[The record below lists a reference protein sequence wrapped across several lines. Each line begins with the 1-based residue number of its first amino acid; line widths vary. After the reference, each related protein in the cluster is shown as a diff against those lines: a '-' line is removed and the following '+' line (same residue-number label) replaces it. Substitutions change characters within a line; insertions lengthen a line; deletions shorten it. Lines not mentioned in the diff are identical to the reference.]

1 MAGPTDASRARATE
15 EASSDA
21 NATFDGCDAA
31 SSQATAPFLTNIENH
46 FGRVTL
52 TAPDNMRRR
61 RGKDRRAAAA
71 RPPRFLVSQHG
82 RASVSDLRELAQ
94 EAQGPRPRTGSHGQS
109 APRVGRPNGA
119 SGEVRAR
126 STARSAERPQL
137 AVDPPAD
144 ALQQS
149 VTSPWDRR
157 LNVWD
162 EIYAMPGVSDPDLVD
177 APPAFAAVTATRP
190 PDPPVPNS
198 PPPPFTSDRES
209 DGDAES
215 EPEAADPLTLQQR
228 AAWEADRMEGY
239 SLEERVARMAR
250 RMAGEMPEEG
260 ERRALAPP
268 IRGEQR
274 LSLLG
279 PTARSAQVSRTGTV
293 RMGAARVG
301 TVRRAGPARRPPAP
315 ITPRDPSNILQVVR
329 APAPLSGEPSEAPSD
344 IESSDE
350 APAQDSSDSESEWQT
365 EHDALEALRRYDEDM
380 RRALRGPRLRGIQ
393 NERAQAPGDPAQE
406 RLFAAFAELDRT
418 LPRAPPPQ
426 VQTSLVPGGAVLE
439 SESEVSSDS
448 DDSIAGQRFTE
459 VPSAP
464 PRVVRDTGSE
474 TSSEEASGDESDEH
488 GLTDSSSESQEVH
501 DESLASSATQD
512 AVPAPI
518 PGGFPLGDEEL
529 GKGEAAEARPS
540 APAAETP
547 ALPSAAERVPAE
559 ARVST
564 HIAAEPEPLPLAEEP
579 APAPSSPEPVPAPL
593 AEEPA
598 PVPSGPD
605 PVPAPLSD
613 ARAPALNQPA
623 LAAPSASLPVKTSA
637 PSAEAPEAPLAPL
650 PAEPQPKS
658 AGASQPLPSLMIPAP
673 APAAPFSEAPRA
685 GDAVSPA
692 PASATSPLVPAPALR
707 SHLSSAP
714 TEHTATAAAVALDS
728 LPRRSK
734 ARHARPH
741 KHAEQKVRTAAQ
753 PPAAS
758 ASAPVEPS
766 VAVPLQS
773 EAPEVPAKDPP
784 RPSAVPDTTYTP
796 PSVSAVHRAR
806 RPAPPAPSPIR
817 RPVRDRPLPPPPPS
831 QVPFLRTAY
840 DQLREMQLPA
850 HTASDASHE
859 VLQRANVYDREGLA
873 SLEAYLERAMPSVRP
888 ETEGGLSRS
897 MSHYG
902 GAFTNPRSS
911 AAPLPSHSRLPTITA
926 ATRHFPPTRTYSR
939 DDEAAQ
945 GEDAAH
951 TTPVRPRRRAPPPP
965 PRERDV
971 PPVPARPSAHAEAR
985 EALEAMQGSVPGIVP
1000 ASVPDAVPAVPAVP
1014 AAHAVPAAPVPA
1026 VPAVSTE
1033 PAAVPSSVPVRGSVP
1048 EHVGMPVGAPVR
1060 EAVRAPV
1067 REPVS
1072 VLASEP
1078 ATVPAAVPRSVPAP
1092 PAPAPIPSLSEA
1104 STPSGPTT
1112 TSSVAGSDAT
1122 VPPSPLHAPSVTDLD
1137 VAVAQLDNP
1146 SMQYE
1151 WATLLGEFLGPAS
1164 AASSLTQEELQSI
1177 PVGRVE
1183 LEHRRVS
1190 SSGKVK
1196 QKLSVVGVR
1205 VDRCGICLNQF
1216 REGQLAC
1223 IFPCVHM
1230 YVPAPNLDST
1240 TSAQWSFCV
1249 PAGCVP
1255 SVVVTW

>member
-1 MAGPTDASRARATE
+1 MAGPTDASRARAAE
-15 EASSDA
+15 EASSGA
-21 NATFDGCDAA
+21 NAAFEGCDAA

-71 RPPRFLVSQHG
+71 RPPRLLVSQHG
-82 RASVSDLRELAQ
+82 RASVSDLHELAQ
-94 EAQGPRPRTGSHGQS
+94 EAQGPRPRAGSHGQS

-119 SGEVRAR
+119 PGEARAR
-126 STARSAERPQL
+126 STTRSAEQPPL
-137 AVDPPAD
+137 AVVPPAG
-144 ALQQS
+144 APHQS
-149 VTSPWDRR
+149 ATSPWDRR
-157 LNVWD
+157 VNVWD
-162 EIYAMPGVSDPDLVD
+162 EIYAMPGVSDQDLID
-177 APPAFAAVTATRP
+177 APPAFAAVAVTRP
-190 PDPPVPNS
+190 PNPPVPNS

-209 DGDAES
+209 DGDTES
-215 EPEAADPLTLQQR
+215 ESEAADPLTLQQR
-228 AAWEADRMEGY
+228 AAWEADRMAGY

-250 RMAGEMPEEG
+250 RMAGDVPEEG
-260 ERRALAPP
+260 GHRALPPP
-268 IRGEQR
+268 IRSEQR
-274 LSLLG
+274 LSQLG
-279 PTARSAQVSRTGTV
+279 PTARTAQVSRTGTV

-301 TVRRAGPARRPPAP
+301 TVRRAGPARRPQAP

-380 RRALRGPRLRGIQ
+380 RRALRGPRLRAIQ
-393 NERAQAPGDPAQE
+393 NERAQAPSDPAQE
-406 RLFAAFAELDRT
+406 RLYAAFAELDRT

-426 VQTSLVPGGAVLE
+426 VQTSPVPGGAVLE

-448 DDSIAGQRFTE
+448 DDSIEGQRFTE

-474 TSSEEASGDESDEH
+474 TSSEEAHGDESDEH
-488 GLTDSSSESQEVH
+488 GLTDSSSESHEAH
-501 DESLASSATQD
+501 DESLVSRATQE

-518 PGGFPLGDEEL
+518 PGGFPLGDKEL
-529 GKGEAAEARPS
+529 DKEEAAEVRPEAPAAQTFASPS
-540 APAAETP
+540 AP
-547 ALPSAAERVPAE
+547 ERVPAE
-559 ARVST
+559 APVPTRM
-564 HIAAEPEPLPLAEEP
+564 AAEPVPLPLAEEP
-579 APAPSSPEPVPAPL
+579 APAPSGPEL
-593 AEEPA
+593 
-598 PVPSGPD
+598 
-605 PVPAPLSD
+605 VPAPLSD
-613 ARAPALNQPA
+613 AEAPAPSQPA
-623 LAAPSASLPVKTSA
+623 LTASSASLPVETSA
-637 PSAEAPEAPLAPL
+637 LGAETPEAPPAPL
-650 PAEPQPKS
+650 SAEPQPMS
-658 AGASQPLPSLMIPAP
+658 AGASLPLPSLMIPAP
-673 APAAPFSEAPRA
+673 APAASSSEAPRA
-685 GDAVSPA
+685 GEAVSPA

-707 SHLSSAP
+707 SHLRSAP
-714 TEHTATAAAVALDS
+714 TEHTATAAAIALDS

-741 KHAEQKVRTAAQ
+741 KHAEQKVRTAAE
-753 PPAAS
+753 PPAPFTA
-758 ASAPVEPS
+758 APVETS
-766 VAVPLQS
+766 AAVPLPS

-806 RPAPPAPSPIR
+806 RPAPPVPSPSR

-840 DQLREMQLPA
+840 DQLREMQLPT

-945 GEDAAH
+945 GENAAR
-951 TTPVRPRRRAPPPP
+951 TTPVRPRRRAPPPPP

-971 PPVPARPSAHAEAR
+971 PPVPARPSAHAGAR
-985 EALEAMQGSVPGIVP
+985 EALEAMQGSVAGLGPVPGVAP
-1000 ASVPDAVPAVPAVP
+1000 ASVPDAVPGVS
-1014 AAHAVPAAPVPA
+1014 AVPAAPAAPA
-1026 VPAVSTE
+1026 VPAPVIPTVSTE
-1033 PAAVPSSVPVRGSVP
+1033 PAAVPSSVPVRGSAP
-1048 EHVGMPVGAPVR
+1048 EHVGVLDGAPVQ
-1060 EAVRAPV
+1060 ETVRAPV

-1078 ATVPAAVPRSVPAP
+1078 AAAPAAVPRSVPAA

-1104 STPSGPTT
+1104 LTPSGPTT
-1112 TSSVAGSDAT
+1112 TSSVAGSDTT

-1205 VDRCGICLNQF
+1205 VDRCGICLNQY

-1230 YVPAPNLDST
+1230 YVPSPLTQIPRPVHSRAT
-1240 TSAQWSFCV
+1240 AYE
-1249 PAGCVP
+1249 PAVP
-1255 SVVVTW
+1255 SLSP